1 MNLLRFQVLNT
12 NLTIKIFIFSY
23 NKKVFAG
30 KNLSY
35 VGLVSYMCS
44 LEQLKLHIYCTYLH
58 TYICAY
64 MCVLD
69 WGKSICRFVWDY
81 WWWNLKFQQWVVL
94 AVMYTFK
101 YSVASTSYSYN
112 VWSLELW
119 FTYLWEHT
127 YACIYM
133 A

>member
-1 MNLLRFQVLNT
+1 MNLQRFQVLNT
-12 NLTIKIFIFSY
+12 SLTIKIFIFSY

-35 VGLVSYMCS
+35 IGLVPYMYC
-44 LEQLKLHIYCTYLH
+44 LEQLKVHKYCTYLH
-58 TYICAY
+58 MYICVY

-69 WGKSICRFVWDY
+69 WGKNICWDY
-81 WWWNLKFQQWVVL
+81 GWWNLKLLQWVVL

-112 VWSLELW
+112 VWSLGLW

-127 YACIYM
+127 YLCICGLKL
-133 A
+133 